1 MEPCISERLIERT
14 WKRVGASSSKDVT
27 KLQKRH
33 LKLQKPLVTFIS
45 AHVESLREDAAGVF
59 LYVAHVILE
68 AALNCTPKPRKITA
82 TDIQKA
88 RDDLNAG
95 NGGDAEI
102 YLTQYASEAFSEDD
116 DVTLGVNEI
125 ELMMTSIQL
134 VNLCIH
140 RSLHGTAHDA

>member
-1 MEPCISERLIERT
+1 MEPYVPEKLIDST
-14 WKRVGASSSKDVT
+14 WKRVGASRSKELT

-33 LKLQKPLVTFIS
+33 LKLQKPLVNFIS

-68 AALNCTPKPRKITA
+68 AALNCSPRPRKISA
-82 TDIQKA
+82 ADIQKA
-88 RDDLNAG
+88 RDDLSAG
-95 NGGDAEI
+95 IGGDTEV

-125 ELMMTSIQL
+125 ESMMSSIQI

-140 RSLHGTAHDA
+140 RALPRPEHDA